1 MSARRRCA
9 VIGQVV
15 SLLGAAMI
23 LAAFG
28 AQQAGKL
35 GPEAPLYL
43 ALNLA
48 GSLILTYFAVEARNL
63 GLIALEGSWAA
74 ISLVSLVRAAVRG
87 SASPRP

>member
-1 MSARRRCA
+1 MIVQA
-9 VIGQVV
+9 V

-35 GPEAPLYL
+35 RSESVVYL

-48 GSLILTYFAVEARNL
+48 GSAILTYVALEAKSL
-63 GLIALEGSWAA
+63 GLIALEGSWAV
-74 ISLVSLVRAAVRG
+74 ISLVSLAKTLTRTA
-87 SASPRP
+87 SAPR

>member
-1 MSARRRCA
+1 M
-9 VIGQVV
+9 IGQVV

-28 AQQAGKL
+28 MQQAGKL
-35 GPEAPLYL
+35 GPGAPAYL
-43 ALNLA
+43 VLNLL

-74 ISLVSLVRAAVRG
+74 ISAVSLVRVFAR
-87 SASPRP
+87 ASGRT

>member
-1 MSARRRCA
+1 MA
-9 VIGQVV
+9 GQVV

-28 AQQAGKL
+28 AQQGGRLK
-35 GPEAPLYL
+35 PESPVYL
-43 ALNLA
+43 VLNLL

-74 ISLVSLVRAAVRG
+74 ISLFSLAKSAPWRAR
-87 SASPRP
+87 S